1 MTTGITSA
9 KALRLTRH
17 LLTGVVIVLSI
28 VLIAMVIPPLERQ
41 MDRWG
46 LSPRHENMTE
56 VYVPNADKVP
66 TKYKSGK
73 AQNVDFAIR
82 NLEGKQTTYKYTIT
96 ATKKNGGVVMEL
108 KKGSI
113 TLNQGEMSNIHEQVT
128 IRDMGKRV
136 HLEVKLSNG
145 QSIGYWVTQE

>member
-1 MTTGITSA
+1 MTSGITSV
-9 KALRLTRH
+9 KALRLTQH
-17 LLTGVVIVLSI
+17 LLTGVVILLTI
-28 VLIAMVIPPLERQ
+28 VLIAMLVPPMERQ

-46 LSPRHENMTE
+46 LMPRHETMTE
-56 VYVPNADKVP
+56 VYVPDADKVP
-66 TKYKSGK
+66 SKYKDGK

-82 NLEGKQTTYKYTIT
+82 NLEGKKTTYKYTIT
-96 ATKKNGGVVMEL
+96 ATKENGRVVMEL